1 MNLDKNVVNLA
12 LFITF
17 SCHFLQ
23 IRIRCHRIEFFKLL
37 CRLNKIPLSLLH
49 LVVFVI
55 Y

>member
-1 MNLDKNVVNLA
+1 MNLDKIVVNLA

-23 IRIRCHRIEFFKLL
+23 TRIRYHRIENFKLL
-37 CRLNKIPLSLLH
+37 CRLNKIPFSLLH
-49 LVVFVI
+49 QVVFVI